1 MRLVMTP
8 DLKSQLIINLS
19 NLLESNFLLLAKL
32 VEQNK
37 CETERV
43 YSKGVFL
50 ENFSYLL
57 ANTPCERVTQN
68 ECCVYERAVAELF
81 PQDSLLVEMGI
92 AAYVGVP
99 ILNSDNQVVAILIAL
114 YRDEIDEVEHKK
126 CLMESFSLSMSA
138 EYSRHEKVVQL
149 EKIKQDLKKQVSIL
163 EHQQELLNQA
173 QRIAKFASYEID
185 IVKGEINWS
194 KGVENILFID
204 VALEK
209 YSNLRGVSINEPW
222 MEYVDDK
229 DKELVSNTLKAA
241 INDAKPYRI
250 KYTSCL
256 PNGVNKTMIAEGVP
270 VTNENDRVIAIRGFL
285 QDISEIDLAETEL
298 INREKRLVSLFD
310 NSPLGIIEWNLDY
323 TIKDWN
329 PAAEQ
334 VFGWSKA
341 EVVNKIGDFI
351 LPDDIKVDVG
361 LIWQDLING
370 RGGLHSINTN
380 KTKLGSEIIVEWRNA
395 TIYGANNEVVSV
407 VSYVEDI
414 TKKYHEEELTK
425 QLEEKFSTIFSASQ
439 DAITVTRKSTG
450 EFVDVNEG
458 FERITGYSREDAI
471 GKTSL
476 DLSLVDEG
484 DRNDYLSTIF
494 DVGHI
499 SNVELKFRNK
509 SGQDIYGIYSA
520 KTVTI
525 NNEDLIIAYCHDITE
540 RKKSAQQITSHRD
553 NLQYL
558 IEMQTKDLID
568 AKNEA
573 VQANRY
579 KSEFLANMSHEIRTP
594 MNAITGLTYL
604 ALQTQ
609 LDERQRD
616 YLLKID
622 TSGKNLLLLI
632 NDILDFSKVE
642 SGHLSIDPE
651 PFRIDE
657 LLENVTDL
665 IRNKA
670 NDKNLELIIQYP
682 SNIPLM
688 LIGDSLRLSQ
698 VLTNLASN
706 AVKFTE
712 TGFVKIK
719 MDLTYAEGNQV
730 ELLFSVM
737 DTGIGMS
744 NKAIKNLFKPFEQ
757 ADGSITRKFGGTG
770 LGLSI
775 SQSLVGL
782 MGGEIKARS
791 ILHQGTEFDF
801 QLSFSIAED
810 NYTFR
815 EDCGDLE
822 GKEILLVEDNQAAR
836 EIIEE
841 ILVTLGIQVYA
852 VDTAESALS
861 LMASNKKF
869 DLVLLD
875 WKLPLMN
882 GLDCAKEIHE
892 RYQEQLPALIMVT
905 GHDKADVGNQDE
917 LEYLDYFLV
926 KPITPLLLIK
936 TIKRVLGGETVDSN
950 NQTSS
955 MVDIASVAGA
965 RILLVE
971 DNPINQQVAS
981 ELLRMRSINTTI
993 AHNGAQALDKIRED
1007 NFDLIFMD
1015 LQMPIMDGYSA
1026 AEIISND
1033 SNYQHIPIIAMT
1045 AHALPSDH
1053 EHCLKVGMKGHILKP
1068 VVIDDID
1075 RALVKWIRPRDGIGS
1090 AYIQNIKQQD
1100 LGSEYT
1106 GFPEAITGL
1115 DLKLGLTLVAG
1126 NKTVYLNL
1134 LLDFSRRYKHVIE
1147 QLRVDIEM
1155 NNHDYIHD
1163 IAHNLT
1169 SAAGNLGATDLSK
1182 VAATLDAQLQEGTL
1196 DPLICNALCQRL
1208 SVLIESIDEWH
1219 SNNRRVVEPR
1229 EPRLEF
1235 PSFVTLLRTEERE
1248 ELSAYLADDNTA
1260 AVDLVMGIK
1269 ERIGRQSNNDLTA
1282 FSDLIESYDF
1292 PEALSY
1298 FERLCHEN
1306 QVYLSS
1312 DLSP

>member
-1 MRLVMTP
+1 MTN

-19 NLLESNFLLLAKL
+19 NLLNSNFLLLAKL
-32 VEQNK
+32 VDHET
-37 CETERV
+37 CETERI
-43 YSKGVFL
+43 YSDGIFL
-50 ENFSYLL
+50 DNFTYPLS
-57 ANTPCERVTQN
+57 NTPCEKVSHDK
-68 ECCVYERAVAELF
+68 CCIYEKDVAFLF
-81 PQDSLLVEMGI
+81 PKDILLKEMGV
-92 AAYVGVP
+92 AGYVGVP
-99 ILNSDNQVVAILIAL
+99 IYNSDNRVVAILVAL
-114 YRDEIDEVEHKK
+114 YRDEIVEVSNKK

-149 EKIKQDLKKQVSIL
+149 EQIKQDLKKQVAIL
-163 EHQQELLNQA
+163 QHQQELLNQA

-185 IVKGEINWS
+185 VIKGEINWS
-194 KGVENILFID
+194 KGVENVLFID
-204 VALEK
+204 IDLEK
-209 YSNLRGVSINEPW
+209 YSNLRGVGIDEPW
-222 MEYVDDK
+222 MEYIDDK

-241 INDAKPYRI
+241 INEAKPYRI

-256 PNGVNKTMIAEGVP
+256 PNGVNKIMVAEGVP
-270 VTNENDRVIAIRGFL
+270 VTDENNRVVAIRGFL
-285 QDISEIDLAETEL
+285 QDISEMDLVETEL

-310 NSPLGIIEWNLDY
+310 NSPLGIIEWNLDF

-329 PAAEQ
+329 PEAEQ
-334 VFGWSKA
+334 VFGWTKE
-341 EVVNKIGDFI
+341 EVVNKVGDFI
-351 LPDDIKVDVG
+351 LPDDVKVDVG
-361 LIWQDLING
+361 LIWQDLVHG

-380 KTKLGSEIIVEWRNA
+380 KTKSGDVIIVEWRNA
-395 TIYGANNEVVSV
+395 TIYGANNDVVSV

-425 QLEEKFSTIFSASQ
+425 QLEEKFSTIFSACQ

-476 DLSLVDEG
+476 DLSLVDEH

-499 SNVELKFRNK
+499 SNIELKFRNK

-540 RKKSAQQITSHRD
+540 RKKSAQQIASHRD

-558 IEMQTKDLID
+558 IEMQTKDLVD

-670 NDKNLELIIQYP
+670 NEKNLELIIQYP

-712 TGFVKIK
+712 SGFVKIK
-719 MDLTYAEGNQV
+719 VDLKYAEDNQV
-730 ELLFSVM
+730 DLLFSVM

-744 NKAIKNLFKPFEQ
+744 NAAIKNLFKPFEQ

-801 QLSFSIAED
+801 QLSFNIAED
-810 NYTFR
+810 NHTFR
-815 EDCGDLE
+815 EDCADLE

-836 EIIEE
+836 EIIKE
-841 ILVTLGIQVYA
+841 ILLTLGIQVCA
-852 VDTAESALS
+852 VDSAESALH
-861 LMASNKKF
+861 LMASNRHF

-905 GHDKADVGNQDE
+905 GHDKADVGDQDE
-917 LEYLDYFLV
+917 LECLDYFLV

-936 TIKRVLGGETVDSN
+936 TIKRALGFEPLDSDGLSS
-950 NQTSS
+950 TSS

-993 AHNGAQALDKIRED
+993 AHNGAQALDKLKED
-1007 NFDLIFMD
+1007 DFDLIFMD

-1033 SNYQHIPIIAMT
+1033 PNYQHIPIIAMT

-1053 EHCLKVGMKGHILKP
+1053 EHCLNVGMKGHILKP
-1068 VVIDDID
+1068 VVIDEID
-1075 RALVKWIRPRDGIGS
+1075 RALVKWIQPRDGIGS
-1090 AYIQNIKQQD
+1090 AYIKNIKQQD

-1106 GFPEAITGL
+1106 GFPDDITGL

-1219 SNNRRVVEPR
+1219 NNNRRMVEPR
-1229 EPRLEF
+1229 EQHLEF
-1235 PSFVTLLRTEERE
+1235 PSFVTLLRAEEKE
-1248 ELSAYLADDNTA
+1248 ELSAFLADDNTA
-1260 AVDLVMGIK
+1260 AVDLVMSIK
-1269 ERIGRQSNNDLTA
+1269 GRISRQSNDDLTA
-1282 FSDLIESYDF
+1282 FIDLIESYDF

-1298 FERLCHEN
+1298 FERLCNEH
-1306 QVYLSS
+1306 QVTINS

>member
-1 MRLVMTP
+1 MTN

-19 NLLESNFLLLAKL
+19 SLLNSDFLLLAKL
-32 VEQNK
+32 VEQDSCK
-37 CETERV
+37 TERI
-43 YSKGVFL
+43 YSDGVFL
-50 ENFSYLL
+50 ENFSYSLEK
-57 ANTPCERVTQN
+57 TPCERVTKN
-68 ECCVYERAVAELF
+68 ECCIYDRGVAALF
-81 PQDSLLVEMGI
+81 PQDSLLTEMGI
-92 AAYVGVP
+92 SAYVGVP
-99 ILNSDNQVVAILIAL
+99 IQNSDNQVVAILVAL
-114 YRDEIDEVEHKK
+114 YRNEIHDVNNKK

-138 EYSRHEKVVQL
+138 EYSRHEKVIQL
-149 EKIKQDLKKQVSIL
+149 EQIKQDLKKQVSIL
-163 EHQQELLNQA
+163 QHQQELLNQA

-185 IVKGEINWS
+185 TVKGEINWS

-209 YSNLRGVSINEPW
+209 YSNLRGISVDEPW
-222 MEYVDDK
+222 MEYIVDK
-229 DKELVSNTLKAA
+229 DKELVSRTLKSA
-241 INDAKPYRI
+241 INEAKPYRI

-256 PNGVNKTMIAEGVP
+256 PSGVNKIMIAEGVP
-270 VTNENDRVIAIRGFL
+270 VTNEKNRVIAIRGFL
-285 QDISEIDLAETEL
+285 QDISEIDLVETEL

-310 NSPLGIIEWNLDY
+310 NSPLGIIEWNLDF

-329 PAAEQ
+329 PEAEQ

-341 EVVNKIGDFI
+341 EVVNTVGDFI

-361 LIWQDLING
+361 LIWQDLIHG

-380 KTKLGSEIIVEWRNA
+380 KTKSGSEIIVEWRNA
-395 TIYGANNEVVSV
+395 SIYGANNEVVSV

-414 TKKYHEEELTK
+414 TRKYHEEELTK
-425 QLEEKFSTIFSASQ
+425 QLEEKFSTIFSACQ
-439 DAITVTRKSTG
+439 DAITVTRKATG

-476 DLSLVDEG
+476 DLSLIDED
-484 DRNDYLSTIF
+484 DRNDYLTTIF

-499 SNVELKFRNK
+499 SNIELKFRNK

-540 RKKSAQQITSHRD
+540 RKKSAQQIASHRD

-558 IEMQTKDLID
+558 IEMQTKDLVD

-616 YLLKID
+616 YLVKID

-670 NDKNLELIIQYP
+670 NEKNLELIIQYP

-688 LIGDSLRLSQ
+688 LVGDSLRLSQ

-712 TGFVKIK
+712 SGFVKIK
-719 MDLTYAEGNQV
+719 VDLTYAEDNQV

-801 QLSFSIAED
+801 QLSFNIAED

-815 EDCGDLE
+815 EGCGDLE

-836 EIIEE
+836 EIIKE
-841 ILVTLGIQVYA
+841 ILFTLGIQVHA
-852 VDTAESALS
+852 VDSAETALS
-861 LMASNKKF
+861 LIASNKTF

-882 GLDCAKEIHE
+882 GLDCAKEIHK

-917 LEYLDYFLV
+917 LECLDYFLV

-936 TIKRVLGGETVDSN
+936 TIKRALGFETLDSDN
-950 NQTSS
+950 LSSSSS
-955 MVDIASVAGA
+955 MVDIASIAGA
-965 RILLVE
+965 RVLLVE

-993 AHNGAQALDKIRED
+993 AHNGAQALDKLKED
-1007 NFDLIFMD
+1007 SFDLIFMD

-1033 SNYQHIPIIAMT
+1033 PSYQHIPIIAMT

-1053 EHCLKVGMKGHILKP
+1053 DHCLKVGMKGHILKP
-1068 VVIDDID
+1068 VVIDEID

-1100 LGSEYT
+1100 LGSDYT

-1219 SNNRRVVEPR
+1219 DNNRRMVEPQDQS
-1229 EPRLEF
+1229 LEL
-1235 PSFVTLLRTEERE
+1235 PSFVTLLRAEEKE
-1248 ELSAYLADDNTA
+1248 ELNAFLADDNTA
-1260 AVDLVMGIK
+1260 AVDLVVNIK
-1269 ERIGRQSNNDLTA
+1269 ERISRQSNNDLTA

-1298 FERLCHEN
+1298 FERLCHEH
-1306 QVYLSS
+1306 QVTLNNK
-1312 DLSP
+1312 LSP